1 MANFE
6 IEEELLPSV
15 YLVRFPKHKDGRGSL
30 GKIFNNEKLRE
41 IGIQINPAEIFFSS
55 SKKNVIRGM
64 HYQEGKAAHEKL
76 VCCTRGSVLDVIVD
90 IRPESRYFNKP
101 VSVKLQENESTMIII
116 GKGYAHGF
124 LALQEHS
131 QIIYATTTVHQPS
144 LDSGVLW
151 SSIDYEW
158 PTLNPI
164 LSQRDMSHRSIE
176 SLK

>member
-1 MANFE
+1 
-6 IEEELLPSV
+6 
-15 YLVRFPKHKDGRGSL
+15 
-30 GKIFNNEKLRE
+30 
-41 IGIQINPAEIFFSS
+41 
-55 SKKNVIRGM
+55 
-64 HYQEGKAAHEKL
+64 
-76 VCCTRGSVLDVIVD
+76 
-90 IRPESRYFNKP
+90 
-101 VSVKLQENESTMIII
+101 MIII